1 MNGQNVPR
9 PDNDVFGI
17 RNLYKAGHGKIMTF
31 IDFSG
36 FELKLM
42 AWRSKCDVM
51 IPAIN
56 NGADLHKMTA
66 ATLAGKQLDDVTKSE
81 RSKAKQGNFGVNYG
95 GTEHAL
101 QKTFKKFDIR
111 HTLDECKEVVDAVLN
126 TYPGIP
132 KFQRDVVLEAREDGF
147 VETMYG
153 FKRLL
158 PDINHPDRGRR
169 SSDERRA
176 GNTPIQGAAAD
187 YMKDCQN
194 IVYDRIGTD
203 TYANRLLEY
212 WDWDTF
218 EPSLPKWVSELYPQ
232 DILFIHGKFDMI
244 AQIHDEIIFDVDND
258 DSLVKR
264 GMAWVQ
270 EVMERKPLPDFPVP
284 IEAEA
289 SAGYMWGEK
298 ADLDK
303 WEVKVND

>member
-1 MNGQNVPR
+1 MNGQNVPIS
-9 PDNDVFGI
+9 DNDVFGI
-17 RNLYKAGHGKIMTF
+17 RNLYKAGEGKVMTF

-36 FELKLM
+36 FELRLM

-56 NGADLHKMTA
+56 DGADLHKMTA
-66 ATLAGKQLDDVTKSE
+66 ATLTNKPLDEVTKSE
-81 RSKAKQGNFGVNYG
+81 RSKAKSGNFGVNYG

-101 QKTFKKFDIR
+101 QTTFKGFGIR
-111 HTLDECKEVVDAVLN
+111 ESLDYCKGVVDAVLN

-132 KFQRDVVLEAREDGF
+132 RYQRDVVLEAREDGY

-153 FKRLL
+153 YKRLL

-194 IVYDRIGTD
+194 IVYDRIGND
-203 TYANRLLEY
+203 TYDSRL
-212 WDWDTF
+212 
-218 EPSLPKWVSELYPQ
+218 VSMYGYNNEATAYIDEQP
-232 DILFIHGKFDMI
+232 IFVHGHFDMI

-258 DSLVKR
+258 ESLVKR
-264 GMAWVQ
+264 GMKWVQ
-270 EVMERKPLPDFPVP
+270 DVMERAPLKDFPVP

-298 ADLDK
+298 VDLDK
-303 WEVKVND
+303 WEVK